1 MKVQAV
7 GILWFR
13 DAGQYHEFKKIFT
26 DADVLSD
33 SYTEW
38 KHDAEKLIKRVEKNG
53 QRVIKAEAETAEF
66 IAWCK
71 KEGIGFD
78 AEGRMQF
85 ASFKAYQQLLSE
97 G

>member
-7 GILWFR
+7 GLFWFR
-13 DAGQYHEFKKIFT
+13 DAIQYHELKNIFT

-38 KHDAEKLIKRVEKNG
+38 KHDAEKLIKRDERSG
-53 QRVIKAEAETAEF
+53 QRVIKVEADTAEF
-66 IAWCK
+66 IAWCTS
-71 KEGIGFD
+71 EGIGIN

-97 G
+97 R